1 MKAMIRATLLAVLT
15 AFASLAQTASSVSL
29 SNGVQLRISAAFGQQ
44 PWKIIIGAASGNSIY
59 RVFQDENGLAI
70 FAYELA
76 LERTPDGEQM
86 RVTARPATAE
96 FARRFPSADGG
107 KPTPT
112 LSDARELPLLRS
124 GERAAIEIFT
134 APLTGDK
141 VIDTL
146 EVRIGRGAPL
156 TNATATAGARLR
168 LAAVRVYI
176 NRSLASPPGPGAVV
190 TGRYAMFYIPGQG
203 GYFLSLDAPEGR
215 EFTKAGW
222 VDGPRMQFTIDNQ
235 TYDCVAEAPFLAAGG
250 RGEIW
255 VYHDPNYLPAGNW
268 TASGPTPGDKPEFF
282 AAASDTLSW
291 WLPK

>member
-1 MKAMIRATLLAVLT
+1 MITRATLSALLAVS
-15 AFASLAQTASSVSL
+15 ASLAQTDSSVSL

-44 PWKIIIGAASGNSIY
+44 PWKITMGSASGNSVY

-86 RVTARPATAE
+86 RITARPATAE

-112 LSDARELPLLRS
+112 LSDTRELPLLRS

-134 APLTGDK
+134 VPSTGDK
-141 VIDTL
+141 VIDTV
-146 EVRIGRGAPL
+146 EVRINRGAPL
-156 TNATATAGARLR
+156 ISGPATAGARLR

-176 NRSLASPPGPGAVV
+176 NRSLASPPSPGAVV

-203 GYFLSLDAPEGR
+203 GYFLALEPPEGR
-215 EFTKAGW
+215 NFTKAGW
-222 VDGPRMQFTIDNQ
+222 VDGPRMQFTMDNQ
-235 TYDCVAEAPFLAAGG
+235 IYDCVAEAPFLAAGG

-268 TASGPTPGDKPEFF
+268 TASGQRPRDTPEFF